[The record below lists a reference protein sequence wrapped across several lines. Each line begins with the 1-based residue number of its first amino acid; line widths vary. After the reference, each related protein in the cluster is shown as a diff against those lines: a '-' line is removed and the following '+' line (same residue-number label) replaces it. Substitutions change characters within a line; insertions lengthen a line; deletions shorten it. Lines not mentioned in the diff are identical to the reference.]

1 MLKSGSAPGLD
12 GITLEHL
19 KFALQSSLPTYLAVL
34 LTLCFRFGVVPDSF
48 CRGLLVP
55 VMKKANLDP
64 TECKSYRPITVSSVI
79 SKIMELFI
87 LDMCT
92 DYSFSKFQFGFFS
105 KCSTAMATTFAHDVG
120 EYCNARGSPVFY
132 CSLDA
137 EGAFDAIPFPIL
149 FDSASHVLPVLCWTV
164 MYYWNSH
171 MYVQIRWNNHL
182 SAQIPIR
189 RGTRQGGLTSPT
201 LFNAFYQELVQK
213 IENCNC
219 GIILNN
225 KSYNVFAYADDLLL
239 ASTTTTGLQSLIDLA
254 VSFVT
259 QRGLKFNPSK
269 TTCMVYGKSP
279 FTSPPKW
286 HINDVSLEISN
297 SVKYLGT
304 LLNNS
309 NGKDHVESRIRAANR
324 PFYTLQGAGVCM
336 NGLSPFV
343 SAHVYNIAI
352 RSGLLY
358 GCNSLYLSKSNLLE
372 SHTWVTYQV
381 SHHPDS
387 SSLRD

>member
-1 MLKSGSAPGLD
+1 
-12 GITLEHL
+12 
-19 KFALQSSLPTYLAVL
+19 
-34 LTLCFRFGVVPDSF
+34 
-48 CRGLLVP
+48 
-55 VMKKANLDP
+55 
-64 TECKSYRPITVSSVI
+64 
-79 SKIMELFI
+79 
-87 LDMCT
+87 
-92 DYSFSKFQFGFFS
+92 
-105 KCSTAMATTFAHDVG
+105 MATTFAHDVG

-164 MYYWNSH
+164 MYYWYSH
-171 MYVQIRWNNHL
+171 MYVQIHHL

-189 RGTRQGGLTSPT
+189 RGTRQGGLTSST
-201 LFNAFYQELVQK
+201 LFNVFYQE

-297 SVKYLGT
+297 S
-304 LLNNS
+304 
-309 NGKDHVESRIRAANR
+309 R
-324 PFYTLQGAGVCM
+324 P
-336 NGLSPFV
+336 
-343 SAHVYNIAI
+343 IA
-352 RSGLLY
+352 
-358 GCNSLYLSKSNLLE
+358 SL
-372 SHTWVTYQV
+372 V
-381 SHHPDS
+381 
-387 SSLRD
+387 